1 MKRILATADTVAELF
16 EPASMPYTYTDSGG
30 NYATC
35 EMPAL
40 RCKACG
46 WTSLYGIGNLPFPH
60 ECHSTDVHAEAPAT
74 YNGVAGSVQTF

>member
-1 MKRILATADTVAELF
+1 MKRILATADTVAALF
-16 EPASMPYTYTDSGG
+16 EPASMPYTYTDSSG

-40 RCKACG
+40 RCKSCG

-60 ECHSTDVHAEAPAT
+60 ECRTDVHAEAPAT
-74 YNGVAGSVQTF
+74 YSGVAGSVQTF